1 MIGSQAMF
9 EQQIKLNLL
18 MICFVITEEPILTN
32 TKRKNIIQT
41 MKILPFTQKKTFDEQ
56 LTEEKKKLFLR
67 SYQNFSLRWEPG
79 HSICL
84 LLLPTTTVKPLTKK
98 LHFPRLA

>member
-9 EQQIKLNLL
+9 EQQVKLNLL

-41 MKILPFTQKKTFDEQ
+41 MKTPYFLPKRKTFDEQ
-56 LTEEKKKLFLR
+56 LTEEKKNSFYGHIR
-67 SYQNFSLRWEPG
+67 IFFYGGSPAIPSARCYYQ
-79 HSICL
+79 
-84 LLLPTTTVKPLTKK
+84 
-98 LHFPRLA
+98 RLQ

>member
-9 EQQIKLNLL
+9 EQQVKLNLL

-32 TKRKNIIQT
+32 TKNIIQT
-41 MKILPFTQKKTFDEQ
+41 MKTPYFLPKRKTFDEQ
-56 LTEEKKKLFLR
+56 LTEEKKNSFYGHIR
-67 SYQNFSLRWEPG
+67 IFFLRWEPG
-79 HSICL
+79 HSICP

>member
-1 MIGSQAMF
+1 MGMIGSQVMF
-9 EQQIKLNLL
+9 EQQVKLNLL

-41 MKILPFTQKKTFDEQ
+41 MKTPYFLPKRKTFDEQ

-67 SYQNFSLRWEPG
+67 SYQNFFFYGGSPAIPSAR
-79 HSICL
+79 CYYQ
-84 LLLPTTTVKPLTKK
+84 
-98 LHFPRLA
+98 RLQ

>member
-9 EQQIKLNLL
+9 EQQVKLNLL

-41 MKILPFTQKKTFDEQ
+41 MKILLFT
-56 LTEEKKKLFLR
+56 
-67 SYQNFSLRWEPG
+67 
-79 HSICL
+79 
-84 LLLPTTTVKPLTKK
+84 
-98 LHFPRLA
+98 

>member
-41 MKILPFTQKKTFDEQ
+41 MKILLFTQKKNFRWTAYRR
-56 LTEEKKKLFLR
+56 KKKTLFTVISEFFFTVGAR
-67 SYQNFSLRWEPG
+67 SF
-79 HSICL
+79 H
-84 LLLPTTTVKPLTKK
+84 LPVVTTNDYSKTLD
-98 LHFPRLA
+98 

>member
-9 EQQIKLNLL
+9 EQQVKLNLL

-41 MKILPFTQKKTFDEQ
+41 MKTPYFLPKRKTFDEQ
-56 LTEEKKKLFLR
+56 LTEEKKTSFYGHIR
-67 SYQNFSLRWEPG
+67 IFFYGGSPAIPSARCYYQ
-79 HSICL
+79 
-84 LLLPTTTVKPLTKK
+84 
-98 LHFPRLA
+98 RLQ

>member
-9 EQQIKLNLL
+9 EQQVKLNLL

-32 TKRKNIIQT
+32 TKNIIQT
-41 MKILPFTQKKTFDEQ
+41 MKTPYFSPKRKNFDEQ

-67 SYQNFSLRWEPG
+67 SYQNFFYGGSPAIPSAR
-79 HSICL
+79 CYYQ
-84 LLLPTTTVKPLTKK
+84 
-98 LHFPRLA
+98 RLQ